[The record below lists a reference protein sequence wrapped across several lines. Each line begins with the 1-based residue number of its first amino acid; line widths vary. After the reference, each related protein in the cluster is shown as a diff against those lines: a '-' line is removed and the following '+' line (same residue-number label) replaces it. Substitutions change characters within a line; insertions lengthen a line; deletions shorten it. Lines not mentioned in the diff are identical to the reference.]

1 MWHVSS
7 RSGVATLRTAIHLL
21 LTYLLT
27 YKLTRQGQHQS
38 ACGCV
43 ASLDGC
49 RRQQV
54 ARGGEYRE
62 QIALMT
68 ELSVAKDDEVA
79 AERHHL
85 VDYKRHVAL
94 AALNSRSGRPIPP
107 QVGGWQFGGW
117 QSRSRIYT
125 KPIIAK
131 PVKKPSGGVL
141 AWSSVW
147 SEVQTCIWVQLI
159 CHCHSLSLAS
169 VKSRLVL
176 YFWYRLT
183 RVILDKG
190 PLNGCV

>member
-1 MWHVSS
+1 M
-7 RSGVATLRTAIHLL
+7 
-21 LTYLLT
+21 
-27 YKLTRQGQHQS
+27 
-38 ACGCV
+38 
-43 ASLDGC
+43 
-49 RRQQV
+49 

-131 PVKKPSGGVL
+131 PVKNRVVGCWRGRLSGARCRL
-141 AWSSVW
+141 AYGSS
-147 SEVQTCIWVQLI
+147 
-159 CHCHSLSLAS
+159 
-169 VKSRLVL
+169 
-176 YFWYRLT
+176 
-183 RVILDKG
+183 
-190 PLNGCV
+190 